1 MRLIRVDR
9 AVVSEE
15 DKTVNF
21 RVFLPEAERTRFKIA
36 CAKHRTTMSQKALEL
51 IRAWLDAEEN
61 ENSST
66 NKGKGD

>member
-21 RVFLPEAERTRFKIA
+21 RVFLPEPERTRFKVA

-66 NKGKGD
+66 NKRKGD

>member
-21 RVFLPEAERTRFKIA
+21 RVFLPEPERTRFKIA

>member
-1 MRLIRVDR
+1 MT
-9 AVVSEE
+9 EE

-61 ENSST
+61 KKS
-66 NKGKGD
+66 